1 MKNKDFIQETA
12 DKIIT
17 ALENGTAPWIKP
29 WKAID
34 LQNTLPYNPTTGKEY
49 NGINSINLMLQ
60 GYSDP
65 RWLTYNQ
72 AKSLNAQVKKGEK
85 STLIQY
91 WQFSEKVDKLDE
103 MGKPITNENGEIE
116 KIEIPLE
123 TPKVFFAN
131 VFNAEQIENMSKL
144 DIKPQIDEFKTIEAA
159 ENIIKNSGAKIV
171 HKGNN
176 AYYQPNSDTITLPP
190 KESFISE
197 SAYYATALH
206 ELGHWS
212 GHESRLNRDL
222 NHPFGSDG
230 YAKEELRAE
239 ISSFLN
245 SGKLGLDYDPKQ
257 HLAYIDSWVKIL
269 KDKPTE
275 IFRA

>member
-1 MKNKDFIQETA
+1 
-12 DKIIT
+12 
-17 ALENGTAPWIKP
+17 
-29 WKAID
+29 
-34 LQNTLPYNPTTGKEY
+34 
-49 NGINSINLMLQ
+49 MLQ

-91 WQFSEKVDKLDE
+91 WQFSEIVDKLDE
-103 MGKPITNENGEIE
+103 MGKPILNENGEIE

-131 VFNAEQIENMSKL
+131 VFNAQQIENMPKL
-144 DIKPQIDEFKTIEAA
+144 ETKPQIDEFKIIEAA

-275 IFRA
+275 IF